1 MENGLVM
8 SQELKQK
15 QTLSAYQ
22 YQSLHI
28 LHLGNAQVGELLK
41 KEYLENPFIEQR
53 EGFSGE
59 EYQWLEYY
67 KSNMKEDRA
76 VAGPGGGPEARDT
89 DEDAVKEL
97 PTSWCDWRMD
107 IKEQLYDGR
116 TPAAQRRLL
125 EQMILL
131 LDDHGFLAFSEAEG
145 SGLLKIPVKQY
156 RALRKQLM
164 ELEPEGIGCV
174 SMGEYFLFQLMKKG
188 IHVPDAFRDLCMN
201 HLEDITEMTF
211 IQIAHK
217 IHASF
222 QEVKRWVRVLGTLEP
237 YPIRDSGMGSA
248 AETVIPDI
256 LIVPRGGELEVRVN
270 DYYTRQYCVS
280 DFYRRTIKD
289 EDNAELQ
296 IQGIANLVRLECRQ
310 ANIEKSQEITIGDL
324 LKTCLR
330 MRPSRIIVG
339 EVRSKEAAEL
349 LQVVNV
355 GNDGSLSTIHANS
368 CKDMIS
374 RLETMVLMGM
384 ELPIPVIRRQIVSGF
399 DIFVHLG
406 RMKDKSRKVQE
417 ISEIDRIEAG
427 EVILNPLYVRTS
439 GLEKTGEMIH
449 REKCRKAG
457 IML

>member
-1 MENGLVM
+1 MESLRQQGKPEYFQDLRNRLLQRLEENWEDSDTEVLELIDELMAGYCKTVYM
-8 SQELKQK
+8 SISQR
-15 QTLSAYQ
+15 
-22 YQSLHI
+22 QSLRKELFQSVRKMDI
-28 LHLGNAQVGELLK
+28 LEELL
-41 KEYLENPFIEQR
+41 EDDSITEIMVNGWNRVFIER
-53 EGFSGE
+53 GGRIFPWNKSFSSPEKLEDVIQQMAARCNRVINTMQPIVDARLKNGE
-59 EYQWLEYY
+59 RVNAVIAPVALDGPVLTIRRFPKDPITMEKLIEMDSLSRDAAQFLE
-67 KSNMKEDRA
+67 KL
-76 VAGPGGGPEARDT
+76 VQAGYTILIGGGT
-89 DEDAVKEL
+89 
-97 PTSWCDWRMD
+97 
-107 IKEQLYDGR
+107 
-116 TPAAQRRLL
+116 
-125 EQMILL
+125 
-131 LDDHGFLAFSEAEG
+131 G
-145 SGLLKIPVKQY
+145 SGKTTFLNALSEYIPKDERV
-156 RALRKQLM
+156 
-164 ELEPEGIGCV
+164 
-174 SMGEYFLFQLMKKG
+174 
-188 IHVPDAFRDLCMN
+188 
-201 HLEDITEMTF
+201 IT
-211 IQIAHK
+211 I
-217 IHASF
+217 
-222 QEVKRWVRVLGTLEP
+222 
-237 YPIRDSGMGSA
+237 
-248 AETVIPDI
+248 
-256 LIVPRGGELEVRVN
+256 
-270 DYYTRQYCVS
+270 
-280 DFYRRTIKD
+280 

-449 REKCRKAG
+449 REK
-457 IML
+457 